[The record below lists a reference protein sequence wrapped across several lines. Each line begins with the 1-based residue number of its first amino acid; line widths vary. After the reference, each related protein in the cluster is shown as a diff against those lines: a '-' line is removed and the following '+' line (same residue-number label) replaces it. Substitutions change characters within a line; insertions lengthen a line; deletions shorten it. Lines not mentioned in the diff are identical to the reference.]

1 MATLSTAGWV
11 VHDLG
16 LAAAFGGNIFA
27 KAALDPALKEALP
40 QTEDRSRV
48 LRRTWRRMGI
58 VMALSHLA
66 FAVPWLIG
74 RRLRSGRELGGRARG
89 MVIAK
94 DVLVGVAVA
103 SGVARGALGQAIMRR
118 SDSEESQGK
127 MRLIRTADV
136 IGTVNLAAVAGAF
149 GLTAVLAMCSGTSA
163 LWSVTSRSLP

>member
-11 VHDLG
+11 VHDIG
-16 LAAAFGGNIFA
+16 LATAFGGNIFG
-27 KAALDPALKEALP
+27 KVSLDPAIKQALP
-40 QTEDRSRV
+40 QTEDRSRL
-48 LRRTWRRMGI
+48 LRRTWRRQGI

-74 RRLRSGRELGGRARG
+74 RRLRSGRELGGGARK

-103 SGVARGALGQAIMRR
+103 SGIARGAIGRAIMRR
-118 SDSEESQGK
+118 GDTEESDRK
-127 MRLIRTADV
+127 MNLIRAADA

-149 GLTAVLAMCSGTSA
+149 GLTTLLAVCSGESA